1 MHTEYHEAVLQK
13 SKDQLDQCFIE
24 TLGLFIGKCTCCFSE
39 ANEVVKKFQI
49 KLDLHFL
56 VHAVGLSQALP
67 TTTRNRSAFWTIPL
81 LPGEG
86 GM

>member
-1 MHTEYHEAVLQK
+1 MHTEYHEAMLQK
-13 SKDQLDQCFIE
+13 SKDQLDQCFIQ
-24 TLGLFIGKCTCCFSE
+24 TSRLFIEKCTCCFSE
-39 ANEVVKKFQI
+39 VVKKFPI